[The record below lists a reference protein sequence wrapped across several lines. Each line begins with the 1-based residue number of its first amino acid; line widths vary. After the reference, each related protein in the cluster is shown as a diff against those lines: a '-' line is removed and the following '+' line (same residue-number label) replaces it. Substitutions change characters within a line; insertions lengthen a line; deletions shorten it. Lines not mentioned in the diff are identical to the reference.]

1 MIPLIT
7 KPKILIVDNSPDYIE
22 TLADILQD
30 QYDLYVAKSGEQAL
44 LIAESG
50 VALDLILLDIVMP
63 NGISG
68 MEVCQQLKSNHAT
81 AHIPILFV
89 TALTDEQDELL
100 GFNLGAADYI
110 TKPVRPAI
118 VRARV
123 KTHILLK
130 KQTEQPTYL
139 AFIDQLTLIPN
150 RRNLDEL
157 LSNEWTRAKRNK
169 TAISALLID
178 IDHFAA
184 FNEHYGKRRADECL
198 QQIAQSLNSNLKRS
212 SDFIARFGGEE
223 FIVILPDSDASQ
235 AKLIAERL
243 LTNVTE
249 LNIQHE
255 HSITAPLLTVS
266 IGGVTSVPSN
276 NDNTIS
282 ALLNNL
288 DTQLLR
294 AKAGGRNQV
303 CFAD

>member
-7 KPKILIVDNSPDYIE
+7 KPKVLIVDNSPDYIE

-50 VALDLILLDIVMP
+50 VPLDLILLDIVMP

>member
-1 MIPLIT
+1 MTPLIT
-7 KPKILIVDNSPDYIE
+7 KPKILIVDNSADYIE
-22 TLADILQD
+22 ALADILQD
-30 QYDLYVAKSGEQAL
+30 QYELYVAKSGEQAL

-50 VALDLILLDIVMP
+50 IPLDLILLDIVMP

-68 MEVCQQLKSNHAT
+68 MEVCQKLKSNHST

-89 TALTDEQDELL
+89 TVLTDEQDELL

-130 KQTEQPTYL
+130 KQTEHPTYL

-157 LSNEWTRAKRNK
+157 LDNEWTRARRNK
-169 TAISALLID
+169 TPISALLLD
-178 IDHFAA
+178 IDHFST
-184 FNEHYGKRRADECL
+184 FNEHYGKMRGDECL
-198 QQIAQSLNSNLKRS
+198 QQIAKSLKSSLKRS

-223 FIVILPDSDASQ
+223 FIVVLPDADANQ
-235 AKLIAERL
+235 AKHIAERL
-243 LTNVTE
+243 LITVAE

-255 HSITAPLLTVS
+255 QSSTAPIVTIS
-266 IGGVTSVPSN
+266 IGGVTFTPSFK
-276 NDNTIS
+276 DSSPS
-282 ALLNNL
+282 ALLTSL
-288 DTQLLR
+288 DSQLLR
-294 AKAGGRNQV
+294 AKANGRNQIN
-303 CFAD
+303 FAD

>member
-1 MIPLIT
+1 MTTLIT
-7 KPKILIVDNSPDYIE
+7 KPKVLIVDNSPDYIE

-30 QYDLYVAKSGEQAL
+30 QYELYVAKSGEQAL

-50 VALDLILLDIVMP
+50 VPLDLVLLDIVMP

-157 LSNEWTRAKRNK
+157 LDNEWTRARRNK
-169 TAISALLID
+169 TPISALLLD

-184 FNEHYGKRRADECL
+184 FNDHYGKRRADECL

-243 LTNVTE
+243 LKNVTE

-255 HSITAPLLTVS
+255 HSITAPILTVS
-266 IGGVTSVPSN
+266 IGGVTFAPSN
-276 NDNTIS
+276 KDNTPS
-282 ALLNNL
+282 ALLNSL
-288 DTQLLR
+288 DTQLLQ
-294 AKAGGRNQV
+294 AKANGRNQI

>member
-50 VALDLILLDIVMP
+50 VPLDLILLDIVMP

-212 SDFIARFGGEE
+212 SDFIARFEGEE

>member
-50 VALDLILLDIVMP
+50 VPLDLILLDIVMP

-81 AHIPILFV
+81 APSPILFV

>member
-1 MIPLIT
+1 M
-7 KPKILIVDNSPDYIE
+7 YH
-22 TLADILQD
+22 LA
-30 QYDLYVAKSGEQAL
+30 K
-44 LIAESG
+44 
-50 VALDLILLDIVMP
+50 
-63 NGISG
+63 
-68 MEVCQQLKSNHAT
+68 
-81 AHIPILFV
+81 
-89 TALTDEQDELL
+89 
-100 GFNLGAADYI
+100 
-110 TKPVRPAI
+110 
-118 VRARV
+118 
-123 KTHILLK
+123 
-130 KQTEQPTYL
+130 
-139 AFIDQLTLIPN
+139 
-150 RRNLDEL
+150 
-157 LSNEWTRAKRNK
+157 
-169 TAISALLID
+169 
-178 IDHFAA
+178 AA

>member
-30 QYDLYVAKSGEQAL
+30 QYELYVAKSGEQAL

-50 VALDLILLDIVMP
+50 VPLDLILLDIVMP

>member
-303 CFAD
+303 CFAE

>member
-50 VALDLILLDIVMP
+50 VPLDLILLDIVMP

-139 AFIDQLTLIPN
+139 AFIAS
-150 RRNLDEL
+150 R
-157 LSNEWTRAKRNK
+157 
-169 TAISALLID
+169 AIS
-178 IDHFAA
+178 
-184 FNEHYGKRRADECL
+184 
-198 QQIAQSLNSNLKRS
+198 SPS
-212 SDFIARFGGEE
+212 S
-223 FIVILPDSDASQ
+223 V
-235 AKLIAERL
+235 
-243 LTNVTE
+243 
-249 LNIQHE
+249 
-255 HSITAPLLTVS
+255 
-266 IGGVTSVPSN
+266 
-276 NDNTIS
+276 
-282 ALLNNL
+282 
-288 DTQLLR
+288 
-294 AKAGGRNQV
+294 
-303 CFAD
+303 

>member
-7 KPKILIVDNSPDYIE
+7 KPKVLIVDNSPDYIE

-50 VALDLILLDIVMP
+50 VPLDLILLDIVMP

-68 MEVCQQLKSNHAT
+68 MEVCQQLKTNHAT

-150 RRNLDEL
+150 RSNLDEL
-157 LSNEWTRAKRNK
+157 LDNEWTRARRNK
-169 TAISALLID
+169 TPISALLLD
-178 IDHFAA
+178 IDHFSA
-184 FNEHYGKRRADECL
+184 FNDHYGKRRGDECL
-198 QQIAQSLNSNLKRS
+198 QQIAQSLSSNLKRS
-212 SDFIARFGGEE
+212 SDFIARFGGDE
-223 FIVILPDSDASQ
+223 FIVILPGSDASQ
-235 AKLIAERL
+235 AILIAERL
-243 LTNVTE
+243 LMDIVE

-255 HSITAPLLTVS
+255 HSITAPIITVS
-266 IGGVTSVPSN
+266 IAGVSSSPSYK
-276 NDNTIS
+276 DSSPS

-288 DTQLLR
+288 DTHLLR
-294 AKAGGRNQV
+294 AKANGRNQI